1 MALYQLPLPPLN
13 LLPISIPE
21 HIHPLFVHFAIALP
35 IVILLIELFNLIAK
49 RRSIAIMSLMFMVL
63 LAIVIFGAIAT
74 GITDAKLAT
83 LSDEAKSVVL
93 EHKAISTYL
102 LYGVGVLII
111 LKLLSLFVSKN
122 LFKFAYVIFTLIFIA
137 TTFYEGK
144 LGGSLVYKYGV
155 NVGTK
160 SKTEAPKAPK
170 TTATESKKEES
181 VNKEKQQEN
190 TSEANKSQEVAPQN
204 NETSSQEE
212 NKTQNSDEANTN
224 EENKT
229 QSTPVETTQDNSSKE
244 KVKEENSTQTDEAN
258 ATKESNETK

>member
-1 MALYQLPLPPLN
+1 MDLYQLPLPPLN

-21 HIHPLFVHFAIALP
+21 HIHPLFVHFVIALP

-49 RRSIAIMSLMFMVL
+49 RRSIAVMSLIFMVL
-63 LAIVIFGAIAT
+63 LAVVIFGAIAT

-83 LSDEAKSVVL
+83 LSDEAKSIVL

-155 NVGTK
+155 NVEQRAK
-160 SKTEAPKAPK
+160 RRLQKHQRQQLLNQ
-170 TTATESKKEES
+170 KKK
-181 VNKEKQQEN
+181 N
-190 TSEANKSQEVAPQN
+190 P
-204 NETSSQEE
+204 
-212 NKTQNSDEANTN
+212 
-224 EENKT
+224 
-229 QSTPVETTQDNSSKE
+229 
-244 KVKEENSTQTDEAN
+244 
-258 ATKESNETK
+258 